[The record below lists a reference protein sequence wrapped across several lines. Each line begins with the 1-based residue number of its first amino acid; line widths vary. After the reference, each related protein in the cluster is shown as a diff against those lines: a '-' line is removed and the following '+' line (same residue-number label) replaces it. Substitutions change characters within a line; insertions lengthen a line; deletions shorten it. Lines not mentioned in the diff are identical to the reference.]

1 MSSFLERIRAKMTG
15 SLNKPMFQQQERKR
29 SRHTIATN
37 RWDEMVWTEARKTQG
52 VHDLIYD
59 LTVGDQHKGGE
70 RQGWDPAPE
79 LIRDLFMGLYKAAP
93 RLLGKREV
101 TKDCMVNRK
110 IMQEILDSP
119 KLAELTEITATDP
132 IMSTIAIESMA
143 DVIREIITRVPPPPD
158 PNGGTKKCDGNHE
171 KGVGNCSGG
180 EGVICTH
187 GMGEGGGGAGGD
199 GGGDGDTAAKSPGET
214 GEGAEL
220 TDDEEREFDLDE
232 AHNDAL
238 IEADERDWEDKFDDL
253 MDDVDIDRLA
263 KKALDEA
270 ERETD
275 ELEDLRKGIGV
286 SDGEWKTMS
295 PEERLRLANTLNT
308 PNMKAL
314 ADIIGKMKRFALSI
328 KASRI
333 VDVPHEAYD
342 VEQGNILRRILKS
355 QFVLLG
361 HPDTKA
367 EFYRRYF
374 DKELLQYKMRGR
386 EEVGKGPILIGIDKS
401 GSMNG
406 EPFHWAMAVAEA
418 LRRFAA
424 DEDRDYFAAFFGSN
438 NDRERFDFPKGKAP
452 FEKVLAFLSCQAN
465 GGTAFDGI
473 LTELL
478 ERAAKTFDD
487 AGATKAD
494 IVFVT
499 DGMAHLDDEWI
510 TKFNEEK
517 ARIGVRVYSVYI
529 GGAYD
534 MGYQGGPQAL
544 LERFSDGVIHVK
556 ELKPEAVEQIFQR
569 V

>member
-1 MSSFLERIRAKMTG
+1 MSSFLDRIKSKMTG
-15 SLNKPMFQQQERKR
+15 SLNKPMFQMPAKR

-37 RWDEMVWTEARKTQG
+37 RWDEMVWAEARKTQG
-52 VHDLIYD
+52 VNDLIYD

-70 RQGWDPAPE
+70 RPGWEPAPE

-93 RLLGKREV
+93 RLLNKREV
-101 TKDCMVNRK
+101 VKDVMVNRK
-110 IMQEILDSP
+110 IMEEILKSP
-119 KLAELTEITATDP
+119 KLEELQEMTATDP
-132 IMSTIAIESMA
+132 VMSTIAIESMA
-143 DVIREIITRVPPPPD
+143 DVIKEIITRVPPPPS
-158 PNGGTKKCDGNHE
+158 GGRKKCDGNHE
-171 KGVGNCSGG
+171 QGVGNCNGG
-180 EGVICTH
+180 EEVICTH
-187 GMGEGGGGAGGD
+187 GMAEGNGGEGSGGGGDKAE
-199 GGGDGDTAAKSPGET
+199 KSPGET
-214 GEGAEL
+214 GEATEL

-232 AHNDAL
+232 AHNQAM
-238 IEADERDWEDKFDDL
+238 IEADERDWESMFEEI
-253 MDDVDIDRLA
+253 MDQADIDRLA
-263 KKALDEA
+263 NKALEEA
-270 ERETD
+270 DREVD
-275 ELEDLRKGIGV
+275 ELEDLRKGIGLG
-286 SDGEWKTMS
+286 DGEWRTMS

-342 VEQGNILRRILKS
+342 VEAGNDIRRLLKA
-355 QFVLLG
+355 QFALLG
-361 HPDTKA
+361 TEETKY
-367 EFYRRYF
+367 EFYRRYN
-374 DKELLQYKMRGR
+374 DRELMQYKMRGR

-401 GSMNG
+401 GSMSG

-424 DEDRDYFAAFFGSN
+424 EEDRDYFAAFFGNN

-452 FEKVLAFLSCQAN
+452 FEKVLAFLSCEAN
-465 GGTAFDGI
+465 GGTQFDGI

-478 ERAAKTFDD
+478 ERAAKDFDD

-499 DGMAHLDDEWI
+499 DGMAHLDDAWI
-510 TKFNEEK
+510 ENFKKEK
-517 ARIGVRVYSVYI
+517 ERIGVRVYSVYI

-544 LERFSDGVIHVK
+544 LEKFSDGVIHVK